1 LTLNLSYATIK
12 VEIKQRNDL
21 MKVSDWDGVYE
32 YKGFT
37 IWNPAEKEWIAEPNW
52 CIKAIESY
60 KGRTMLRFL
69 TIAKA
74 KKWIR
79 EEGIH
84 LKEEDYL

>member
-12 VEIKQRNDL
+12 VEIKQGSDL
-21 MKVSDWDGVYE
+21 MKVSNWNGMYD

-52 CIKAIESY
+52 NIEAIENY
-60 KGRTMLRFL
+60 KWKTCLSFS